1 MSWAVELVISGGQM
15 DGRFSR
21 HALVDD
27 FVALQAM
34 LADSRDTVV
43 EVHAYATRPD
53 EVAQTLVERKRDR
66 GDQR

>member
-1 MSWAVELVISGGQM
+1 MSWAVELVVSGGQM

-34 LADSRDTVV
+34 VADSRDTVV
-43 EVHAYATRPD
+43 EVHAYVTRPE

-66 GDQR
+66 SDRR